1 VLTRRGIALHDI
13 EQLRDIA
20 FHSCGVGLIDYFPP
34 AADLDG
40 LSSFVLIF
48 VSLMSS
54 VGRASEAEIAARWRA
69 QTR

>member
-1 VLTRRGIALHDI
+1 MLTRRGTALHDF

-20 FHSCGVGLIDYFPP
+20 LHSCGARLVDYFPP

-40 LSSFVLIF
+40 MSSFVLLF

-54 VGRASEAEIAARWRA
+54 VGCASEAEIAA
-69 QTR
+69 